1 MKVLRIVKSGKVFYS
16 KEYTRMVKR
25 NAHVVLFESGKVG
38 EIEFFVWE
46 RQTGI
51 TLAVFSEIQPDL
63 EKPFFFCE
71 AGHHTLRMKQER
83 YYFTWHLCIIRF
95 RLVTL
100 NVKVSL
106 VTWVTAIER
115 RGCRGEVFSLATLSL
130 PRLTWL
136 NSTPRLSWNSIC
148 SYTSKNTQVPEE
160 NACIA
165 DYFVLYVAILWGYIA
180 IPSIFSKSQNQPL
193 ISTSKKAI

>member
-16 KEYTRMVKR
+16 KEYTRMVDS
-25 NAHVVLFESGKVG
+25 NAHVVLFQSGKVG
-38 EIEFFVWE
+38 EIELFVWD

-51 TLAVFSEIQPDL
+51 TVAVFSEIQPDL

-83 YYFTWHLCIIRF
+83 YYFTWHVCIIRF
-95 RLVTL
+95 GLVTL
-100 NVKVSL
+100 NMKVSL
-106 VTWVTAIER
+106 VAWVTAIER
-115 RGCRGEVFSLATLSL
+115 RGCRGGEFFLS
-130 PRLTWL
+130 PPPITWL

-160 NACIA
+160 NACITS
-165 DYFVLYVAILWGYIA
+165 YFVLYVAVLWGYIA